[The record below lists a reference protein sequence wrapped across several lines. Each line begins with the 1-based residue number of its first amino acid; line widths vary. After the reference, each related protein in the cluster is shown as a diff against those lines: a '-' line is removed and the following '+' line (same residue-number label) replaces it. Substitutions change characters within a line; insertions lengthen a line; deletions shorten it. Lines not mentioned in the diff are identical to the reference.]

1 MVLEQLLPSVY
12 WWRKA
17 LMRRYHIETGKSS
30 DALVSEEMHCASAF
44 GVYYDQLFL
53 PVSAYTHTHRST
65 VARICITVDSQPE
78 K

>member
-44 GVYYDQLFL
+44 GVYY
-53 PVSAYTHTHRST
+53 